1 MWVAPKSLAQ
11 ASFWSSMSTAMTV
24 DAPASRAPAM
34 AASPTPP
41 HPKTATLSPRPTP
54 PVLSAAPRPAMTP
67 QPSRPAAV
75 AGAAGSTFVHWP
87 AATSVF
93 STNAPMPSAGLSTV
107 PSASVIFWRGVVGG
121 EAVPGLA
128 PPAAAALAA
137 HGSPVEDHEVAGR
150 HVGDV
155 VADGLDQ
162 PGRLVAEEEGEVV
175 VDPAFA
181 VVEVGVADAAGLD
194 LDERLARAGVG
205 HEHRLDADRLALRP
219 GHHSPDLMHA
229 RRAPRARPAPM
240 PAGRAS
246 SHGSPS
252 PARSRPAREGER
264 RRGAPLAPPNTARW
278 ATVVSVGCYSAGAGM
293 NQSPELTGIQMDRV
307 EPCQS

>member
-1 MWVAPKSLAQ
+1 MASTASSFAELTVWVAPKSLAQ

-107 PSASVIFWRGVVGG
+107 PSASVIFWVALWVAKQYQGLPRRQLRHWPHT
-121 EAVPGLA
+121 ARQLRTTKSPGA
-128 PPAAAALAA
+128 TSVTSSPTASTSPAA
-137 HGSPVEDHEVAGR
+137 SWP
-150 HVGDV
+150 
-155 VADGLDQ
+155 
-162 PGRLVAEEEGEVV
+162 
-175 VDPAFA
+175 
-181 VVEVGVADAAGLD
+181 
-194 LDERLARAGVG
+194 
-205 HEHRLDADRLALRP
+205 
-219 GHHSPDLMHA
+219 
-229 RRAPRARPAPM
+229 RRK
-240 PAGRAS
+240 GKS
-246 SHGSPS
+246 SLIPPS
-252 PARSRPAREGER
+252 R
-264 RRGAPLAPPNTARW
+264 
-278 ATVVSVGCYSAGAGM
+278 
-293 NQSPELTGIQMDRV
+293 
-307 EPCQS
+307 